1 MPIYEYK
8 CSECGNVYEKR
19 QKFSDPSD
27 TTCNCEKK
35 APVFRVTSAPALVF
49 KGSGWYINDYARA
62 GKDGGKNGSPKE
74 NDASKETGA
83 PKETGASSGKGVST
97 DSGSSAK
104 GDSGA
109 AASPSST
116 ASSPA
121 PASPAKS

>member
-19 QKFSDPSD
+19 QKFSDPAD
-27 TTCNCEKK
+27 TTCNCEKQ

-62 GKDGGKNGSPKE
+62 GKDGAAKE
-74 NDASKETGA
+74 NGTSKETKQVAASKENGA
-83 PKETGASSGKGVST
+83 TSGASRGT

-104 GDSGA
+104 SDSGVTT
-109 AASPSST
+109 T

-121 PASPAKS
+121 PASTAKP